1 MKQLNNDNAANRT
14 SYVGYV
20 YNVGEKEY
28 KDQILNSLPKEW
40 AELHRKGYS

>member
-20 YNVGEKEY
+20 YNVGKKNIKTRY
-28 KDQILNSLPKEW
+28 
-40 AELHRKGYS
+40 

>member
-28 KDQILNSLPKEW
+28 KNKILNSLPKE
-40 AELHRKGYS
+40 L

>member
-20 YNVGEKEY
+20 YNVGEEEY
-28 KDQILNSLPKEW
+28 ISN
-40 AELHRKGYS
+40 

>member
-20 YNVGEKEY
+20 YNKGERPIK
-28 KDQILNSLPKEW
+28 
-40 AELHRKGYS
+40 RKY

>member
-20 YNVGEKEY
+20 YNVGEKLIKINY
-28 KDQILNSLPKEW
+28 
-40 AELHRKGYS
+40 